1 MEEFYKKYGLHDA
14 CITHVSI
21 KNSDV
26 ILHFEGG
33 VYQLDENG
41 KETSLTPACQL
52 IIKCVDDNFD
62 QHIIIERCYKR
73 KKSEIGIEIY
83 QKLMSENVFD
93 IDIDY
98 YSLFAKS
105 ILLKGYIGKDQIN
118 VIISDISGIEIIF
131 L

>member
-1 MEEFYKKYGLHDA
+1 MEANMEEFYKKYGLHDA

-41 KETSLTPACQL
+41 KETSLTPACHL

-73 KKSEIGIEIY
+73 KKSETITKMEKQNAYAQPVTLGNIY
-83 QKLMSENVFD
+83 N
-93 IDIDY
+93 
-98 YSLFAKS
+98 
-105 ILLKGYIGKDQIN
+105 
-118 VIISDISGIEIIF
+118 
-131 L
+131 